1 VNRLFRPIV
10 AFGLASGLTHGLTSG
25 LTLALLLITAPA
37 AWAQVPPVPPDLTQP
52 PADAV
57 KSPTGLISRVLT
69 QGTSTEKPSPTDV
82 VTIDYTGWTSDG
94 GMFDSSITRGNPS
107 MFPISKVF
115 PGLRECVELMVL
127 SERRRCWIP
136 QALAYKGHKD
146 KPTGTLVFDI
156 ELRDTRQTPTIP
168 PPDVAAPPADATKTA
183 SGLSYK
189 VLRPGTGVRNPD
201 GIRRVVVH
209 YTGWTTDG
217 KMFDSSVV
225 RGVSFTTSLDDV
237 VEGWKEGVKLMVEG
251 QRARFW
257 IPQDLAYKGE
267 PGTTKGMLV
276 FDIDLIRIE

>member
-1 VNRLFRPIV
+1 MKRAFPSVPALFVP
-10 AFGLASGLTHGLTSG
+10 ALS
-25 LTLALLLITAPA
+25 LLLIAAMP

-52 PADAV
+52 PAEAE
-57 KSPTGLISRVLT
+57 KSATGLVSRVIT
-69 QGTSTEKPSPTDV
+69 HGTSTEKPSATDV

-94 GMFDSSITRGNPS
+94 GMFDSSIARGNPS
-107 MFPISKVF
+107 MFPINKAF
-115 PGLRECVELMVL
+115 PGLQECVQLMVL
-127 SERRRCWIP
+127 SEKRRCWIP
-136 QALAYKGHKD
+136 PELAYKGQKD
-146 KPTGTLVFDI
+146 KPAGRLVFDI

-168 PPDVAAPPADATKTA
+168 PSDVAAPPADATKTET
-183 SGLSYK
+183 GLAYK

-225 RGVSFTTSLDDV
+225 RGVTFTTSLDDV

-251 QRARFW
+251 ERARFW
-257 IPQDLAYKGE
+257 IPQALAYKGE
-267 PGTTKGMLV
+267 AGTTKGMLV